1 MGRDETTRPRWKIS
15 PELRQRMTLVARE
28 LRARSTRGEDLL
40 WEGLRNRRLLGRKFR
55 RQQPVGPFVLD
66 FYCGEERLAVEVDGP
81 VHEQQRAA
89 DAERQALLETLGIRF
104 VRVRDDLVQTDLP
117 SALRTI
123 SAAFGADGEIAAPD
137 R

>member
-1 MGRDETTRPRWKIS
+1 
-15 PELRQRMTLVARE
+15 MTLVARE

-89 DAERQALLETLGIRF
+89 DAEGQALLETLGM
-104 VRVRDDLVQTDLP
+104 RVRDDLVQTDLP